1 MSPSIDR
8 ARAHRAA
15 WASAALFFMLG
26 FAAASWLSRLPAV
39 RDALDLRPT
48 DLGTLLLI
56 GSFGSLVA
64 LPSAGP
70 LVGRFGAQKVARA
83 GALLWAFGIVGV
95 AVAVQAVS
103 RPALSACLVLV
114 SCGMSLWGTT
124 MNIEGGLVEAA
135 LRRVILAK
143 LHAMF
148 SIGTVVGAL
157 VGAGLVALGL
167 HVIDHLIG
175 TAVVAL
181 ATVWVAAGFFLST
194 EEVAS
199 FSALTQSGPSPETRG
214 RTRRAWRERRTVL
227 IAVMVLAAGLLEG
240 SANDWL
246 ALTMVDDYH
255 LTQAHASV
263 VLSVFLAV
271 MATVR
276 LSSDRLHRR
285 WSASHLL
292 RGLLI
297 LACAGLVLVAFS
309 PYAWMALVGVVLW
322 AMGAALVFP
331 TGASALSTEPA
342 MTAARVSVLS
352 TINYGASLIG
362 PPVLGLIAEHIGYAH
377 TLAVLILPVVV
388 GVFLTAQVDR
398 PIHPGAPEAGDTPG
412 AESVGD

>member
-8 ARAHRAA
+8 ARARRAA
-15 WASAALFFMLG
+15 WASATLFFMLG

-48 DLGTLLLI
+48 DLGTLLLV
-56 GSFGSLVA
+56 GSFGSLLA

-70 LVGRFGAQKVARA
+70 LVGRFGAAVIARA
-83 GALLWAFGIVGV
+83 GAVLWAFGIVGV
-95 AVAVQAVS
+95 ALSVQFVS
-103 RPALSACLVLV
+103 RGALALCLVLV

-143 LHAMF
+143 LHAMY

-157 VGAGLVALGL
+157 AGAGLVALGL
-167 HVIDHLIG
+167 PVIEHLLA
-175 TAVVAL
+175 TAVLAL
-181 ATVWVAAGFFLST
+181 TTVWISAGFFLSA
-194 EEVAS
+194 EEISS
-199 FSALTQSGPSPETRG
+199 FSAVSESGPSERTRG

-246 ALTMVDDYH
+246 ALAMVDDYQ

-263 VLSVFLAV
+263 VLSMFLAV
-271 MATVR
+271 MASVR
-276 LSSDRLHRR
+276 LASDRLHRR

-309 PYAWMALVGVVLW
+309 PYVWMALVGVVLW

-331 TGASALSTEPA
+331 TGASALSTEPE

-377 TLAVLILPVVV
+377 TLAVLVLPVAV
-388 GVFLTAQVDR
+388 GVFLTSQVDR
-398 PIHPGAPEAGDTPG
+398 PVHPDEGGQARADVED
-412 AESVGD
+412 